1 MTIATEGPALLTRA
15 RKSDREFDEMMRK
28 VDIFAEEL
36 PVLETIHRGIESGYS
51 IGYLAGYNAAQAGVM
66 EAIGIP
72 MRD

>member
-1 MTIATEGPALLTRA
+1 MVISTDGPALLTRA

-36 PVLETIHRGIESGYS
+36 PVLETVQRGIESGYS
-51 IGYLAGYNAAQAGVM
+51 IGYLAGYNAAQTSVQ

-72 MRD
+72 VRD